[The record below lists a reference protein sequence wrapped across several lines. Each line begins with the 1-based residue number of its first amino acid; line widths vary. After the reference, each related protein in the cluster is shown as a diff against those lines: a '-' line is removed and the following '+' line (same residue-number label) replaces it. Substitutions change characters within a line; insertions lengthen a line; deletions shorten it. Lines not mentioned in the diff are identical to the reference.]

1 MKLPCKTLSLYI
13 TRQFLLCLGMVSA
26 LMLGMI
32 LLFDT
37 LELLR
42 RASKKSQLD
51 FLTVFQMASMKLPD
65 VGQQIL
71 PLAVMFGAMLALW
84 RLTRSQELIVAR
96 AAGISAWQFLLPM
109 IVIAFGF
116 GFIKIAAINPVSA
129 ILLSRYEQ
137 MDNRYLRGRSSGI
150 ELSNAGL
157 WLRQSDN
164 SGETIIHAASLEAD
178 GTELKKVF
186 VLFFNHDRYMGRVD
200 SPNAVLENGEW
211 RIAGGWLNEPDRA
224 PKEISSFTIATDI
237 TPETIADSFAQPD
250 QISFWEMPK
259 YISILEKT
267 GFPSVRT
274 RMHYQALLAT
284 PLLYAGMVLVAAV
297 FSLRPPRRGGTL
309 TLIVSGILC
318 GFGLFFLRDLASA
331 LGVSETLPVTVAAW
345 IPAMLCLL
353 TGLGALLYLED
364 G

>member
-1 MKLPCKTLSLYI
+1 MRKPCKTLSIYVS
-13 TRQFLLCLGMVSA
+13 RHFLACLGIVCG

-51 FLTVFQMASMKLPD
+51 FITVLEMAAMKLPD

-84 RLTRSQELIVAR
+84 RLTRSQELIIAR
-96 AAGISAWQFLLPM
+96 AAGISAWQFLAPM
-109 IVIAFGF
+109 IVIAFLF
-116 GFIKIAAINPVSA
+116 GFIKIAVINPVSA

-137 MDNRYLRGRSSGI
+137 MENRYLRGRISGV
-150 ELSNAGL
+150 ELSGAGL

-164 SGETIIHAASLEAD
+164 KGETIIHAQSLGAK
-178 GTELKKVF
+178 GTELNNVL
-186 VLFFNHDRYMGRVD
+186 VLFFDRDRFMGRVD
-200 SPNAVLENGEW
+200 SPGAILDNGHW
-211 RIAGGWLNEPDRA
+211 QIQSGWLNEPDHP
-224 PKEISSFTIATDI
+224 PKQINSFSITTDI
-237 TPETIADSFAQPD
+237 TEETIADSFAQPD
-250 QISFWEMPK
+250 QISFWDMPK
-259 YISILEKT
+259 YINMLEKT

-274 RMHYQALLAT
+274 RMHYQSLLAT
-284 PLLYAGMVLVAAV
+284 PILYAGMVLVAAI
-297 FSLRPPRRGGTL
+297 FSLRPPRKGNTL
-309 TLIVSGILC
+309 SLIVSGIMC

-353 TGLGALLYLED
+353 SGAGALLYLED